1 MGHFSPFERASV
13 SAPNPQTSSPSS
25 SPPPVQEPW
34 LNVDRV
40 FQGLLGV
47 ALPGAV
53 AAHFM
58 HLGTP
63 TFILCA
69 LALVPLA
76 RLMGEATEV
85 IAHKLGSGMGGL
97 MNASF
102 GNAAEL
108 IIALAAL
115 RSGQVNVV
123 KASITGAILGNLLLV
138 LGASILSGGIK
149 YPRQTF
155 NSTAALSGLSMMFL
169 ALTALAIPDLFHIS
183 RGDAALPLLFPMS
196 IAISVILLIVYA
208 LSLLF
213 ALKTHAHLYAG
224 DLEGDVEEE
233 LPRWSTKKAT
243 GMLLGATVGVV
254 VVAEFLV
261 HAIEPAI
268 ATFGFTHTFV
278 GVVIIAI
285 VGNAAEHS
293 TAVLMSLKNKM
304 DLAFNIAFE
313 SSKQIALFVG
323 PVLVLASALLGP
335 ERHLT
340 LEFSHMEVLG
350 VGISVGAATIIGL
363 DGESNWLEGVMLMG
377 VYAILGVAFFF
388 IP

>member
-1 MGHFSPFERASV
+1 MSTPQPVSP
-13 SAPNPQTSSPSS
+13 SAVPPASSPAPS
-25 SPPPVQEPW
+25 EPGPKSW
-34 LNVDRV
+34 LNADRV
-40 FQGLLGV
+40 FLVLLVV
-47 ALPGAV
+47 ALP
-53 AAHFM
+53 AAIISHFL

-69 LALVPLA
+69 VALVPLA

-85 IAHKLGSGMGGL
+85 IAHKLGSGLGGL

-115 RSGQVNVV
+115 RSGQLEVV

-138 LGASILSGGIK
+138 LGASILTGGLK

-155 NSTAALSGLSMMFL
+155 NTTAALSGLSMMFL
-169 ALTALAIPDLFHIS
+169 AVTSLVIPDIFHAV
-183 RGDAALPLLFPMS
+183 RGQAADAIIFPMS
-196 IAISVILLIVYA
+196 VAISVILLIVYG

-224 DLEGDVEEE
+224 EDEGDVEGE
-233 LPRWSTKKAT
+233 LPHWSTKKAT
-243 GMLLGATVGVV
+243 GVLLGATLGVV

-261 HAIEPAI
+261 HAIESAI
-268 ATFGFTHTFV
+268 QTFGFTHTFV
-278 GVVIIAI
+278 GVIIIAI

-293 TAVLMSLKNKM
+293 TAILMSLKNKM

-313 SSKQIALFVG
+313 SSKQIALFVA
-323 PVLVLASALLGP
+323 PVLVLVSALLGP

-350 VGISVGAATIIGL
+350 IGISVGAATIIGL
-363 DGESNWLEGVMLMG
+363 DGESNWLEGVMLLG

>member
-1 MGHFSPFERASV
+1 MSTPAPSTPPAAAPPSPESQG
-13 SAPNPQTSSPSS
+13 SGS
-25 SPPPVQEPW
+25 W
-34 LNVDRV
+34 LNADRI
-40 FQGLLGV
+40 FLGLLVV
-47 ALPGAV
+47 ALPSAV
-53 AAHFM
+53 TAHFL

-85 IAHKLGSGMGGL
+85 IAHKLGSGLGGL

-123 KASITGAILGNLLLV
+123 KASITGAILGNILLV
-138 LGASILSGGIK
+138 LGAAILTGGLK

-169 ALTALAIPDLFHIS
+169 ALTALVTPDLFHLS
-183 RGDAALPLLFPMS
+183 RGEAAEPLLFPMS
-196 IAISVILLIVYA
+196 VAISIILLIVYA

-224 DLEGDVEEE
+224 DIEGGEVEEE
-233 LPRWSTKKAT
+233 LPHWSTSKAT
-243 GMLLGATVGVV
+243 AVLLGATVGVV

-278 GVVIIAI
+278 GVVVIAI

-323 PVLVLASALLGP
+323 PVLVLVSALLGP

-377 VYAILGVAFFF
+377 VYAILGVAFYF

>member
-1 MGHFSPFERASV
+1 
-13 SAPNPQTSSPSS
+13 
-25 SPPPVQEPW
+25 
-34 LNVDRV
+34 VDRLFLAMLAV
-40 FQGLLGV
+40 FFPAAIASHYLF
-47 ALPGAV
+47 PG
-53 AAHFM
+53 
-58 HLGTP
+58 TW

-85 IAHKLGSGMGGL
+85 IAHKLGSGLGGL

-108 IIALAAL
+108 IVALAAL
-115 RSGQVNVV
+115 RSGQVEVV

-138 LGASILSGGIK
+138 LGGAILAGGLK
-149 YPRQTF
+149 YSRQTF
-155 NSTAALSGLSMMFL
+155 NMTAALSGAAMMFL
-169 ALTALAIPDLFHIS
+169 ALTAMTIPDLFHAV
-183 RGDAALPLLFPMS
+183 RGAAAEPVLMPMS
-196 IAISVILLIVYA
+196 VAISVVLLIVYA

-213 ALKTHAHLYAG
+213 ALKTHSHLYAG
-224 DLEGDVEEE
+224 EEHGTPE
-233 LPRWSTKKAT
+233 EQPTWSTKKAT
-243 GMLLGATVGVV
+243 VILLAATLGVV

-261 HAIEPAI
+261 HAIEEAI

-278 GVVIIAI
+278 GVIIIAI

-293 TAVLMSLKNKM
+293 TAILMALKNKM

-313 SSKQIALFVG
+313 SSKQIALFVA
-323 PVLVLASALLGP
+323 PVLVLASLLMP
-335 ERHLT
+335 RHLT

-350 VGISVGAATIIGL
+350 IAIGVGGVTLIGL

-377 VYAILGVAFFF
+377 VYIILGVTFFF

>member
-1 MGHFSPFERASV
+1 PGTPPSAASPGGEDPGGF
-13 SAPNPQTSSPSS
+13 
-25 SPPPVQEPW
+25 
-34 LNVDRV
+34 NVDRL
-40 FQGLLGV
+40 FLGLLAV
-47 ALPGAV
+47 FFPLAV
-53 AAHFM
+53 ASHFFFP
-58 HLGTP
+58 GTW
-63 TFILCA
+63 TFVLCA
-69 LALVPLA
+69 IALVPLA

-85 IAHKLGSGMGGL
+85 IAHKLGSGLGGL

-115 RSGQVNVV
+115 RSGHGDVV

-138 LGASILSGGIK
+138 LGAAILAGGLK

-155 NSTAALSGLSMMFL
+155 NMTAALSGSAIMFL
-169 ALTALAIPDLFHIS
+169 ALTAMTIPDLFHAV
-183 RGDAALPLLFPMS
+183 RGPAAEPVLFPMS
-196 IAISVILLIVYA
+196 VAISVILLIVYA

-213 ALKTHAHLYAG
+213 SLKTHAHLYAG
-224 DLEGDVEEE
+224 EEHGTPE
-233 LPRWSTKKAT
+233 EMPGWSTKKAAIV
-243 GMLLGATVGVV
+243 LLAATLGVV

-278 GVVIIAI
+278 GVIIIAI
-285 VGNAAEHS
+285 IGNAAEHS
-293 TAVLMSLKNKM
+293 TAILMALKNKM

-313 SSKQIALFVG
+313 SSKQIALFVA
-323 PVLVLASALLGP
+323 PVLVLVSIPLGQ
-335 ERHLT
+335 HLT
-340 LEFSHMEVLG
+340 LEFSHMEVA
-350 VGISVGAATIIGL
+350 GIAIGTGAAALIAL
-363 DGESNWLEGVMLMG
+363 DGESNWLEGVMLLG